1 MSKLHD
7 ISEELKA
14 EILAE
19 SGFPKEAAAS
29 LFSEDMDGF
38 ANPASLAKAVE
49 KLLAKKEYAL
59 SFLNGLAI
67 SVDPNLYPIF
77 EDLKNKIKALK
88 QLYYEAETDN
98 LDCQIY
104 KLNQSKRKIFEQ
116 YNEYF
121 WDEAKLDQIADDYR
135 D

>member
-7 ISEELKA
+7 ISEALKA

-38 ANPASLAKAVE
+38 TNPASLAKATK
-49 KLLAKKEYAL
+49 KLLDKKEYAL
-59 SFLNGLAI
+59 SFFNDFFPHI
-67 SVDPNLYPIF
+67 WENLRN
-77 EDLKNKIKALK
+77 EIKQLK
-88 QLYYEAETDN
+88 QLYFEAETDN
-98 LDCQIY
+98 IENQIY
-104 KLNQSKRKIFEQ
+104 KLNESKKMIFEQ
-116 YNEYF
+116 FNEDY
-121 WDEAKLDQIADDYR
+121 WDEVKADQIADDLR